1 MNTAGPSPLVPAQLW
16 VVTSAVSCRRCLQV
30 LLNVLSGMIYFQE
43 YHAMP
48 WSNLFLFMT
57 GYV

>member
-1 MNTAGPSPLVPAQLW
+1 MPVVLRLNKLW
-16 VVTSAVSCRRCLQV
+16 VVRCLCRLVSCRGCLQV

-43 YHAMP
+43 YHDMP